1 MNRKLGLWRKHA
13 ISLTFGLLAILTSV
27 GSAGASLVQRK
38 IQPACSSENLVAYTL
53 EVTLQTD
60 RQMGS
65 TIISGEKQTGV
76 IMLPDI
82 AADTETIC
90 GHWELGY
97 ETWGKPAQLRGSR
110 NNGIR
115 LHLYP
120 AMFDGAMVDLSWVL
134 LSEHSNS
141 WLVEGKILER
151 RSVGVT
157 TEIGKFRIA
166 PNNLTLSVTRNKPK
180 FPRRSAVV
188 AGN

>member
-1 MNRKLGLWRKHA
+1 MNRKLGLWRRHA
-13 ISLTFGLLAILTSV
+13 ISPTLGLLAILTSV

-38 IQPACSSENLVAYTL
+38 IQLACSPENLIAYTL
-53 EVTLQTD
+53 EVKLQTD

-65 TIISGEKQTGV
+65 TIMSGGRQTGV

-90 GHWELGY
+90 GQWQLGY
-97 ETWGKPAQLRGSR
+97 ETWGRPAQLRGSR

-115 LHLYP
+115 LHLYH
-120 AMFDGAMVDLSWVL
+120 AMFDGAMFDLSWVL
-134 LSEHSNS
+134 LSERSNS
-141 WLVEGKILER
+141 WLVEEKILER

-166 PNNLTLSVTRNKPK
+166 PK
-180 FPRRSAVV
+180 
-188 AGN
+188 